1 VTPEM
6 LGKIN
11 PVTPENL
18 DNEQK
23 TIRELLEA
31 MISSGGFEL
40 EFTFKEEAGSNG
52 PADNSACN
60 ATKGRISVEFTGPD
74 VALLTARNGELL
86 NAMENIA
93 AKALRL
99 EPEQHDCISFD
110 ADSFKAN
117 RDRDLR
123 RIADAAIESV
133 RRTGK
138 PYAFAPM
145 TSRERRLLHLALI
158 DSGLPTASTGEIPR
172 RYVVLYPE
180 GYDATAVKTQMP
192 GESIAGG
199 RSSSVP
205 VSDRAH
211 AIRSSFRR
219 R

>member
-1 VTPEM
+1 VTS
-6 LGKIN
+6 
-11 PVTPENL
+11 ENL
-18 DNEQK
+18 DNNQK
-23 TIRELLEA
+23 KIRELLEA
-31 MISSGGFEL
+31 MIASGGFAL
-40 EFTFKEEAGSNG
+40 EFRFDGTAE
-52 PADNSACN
+52 
-60 ATKGRISVEFTGPD
+60 GRLNVEFTGPD
-74 VALLTARNGELL
+74 TTLLTARNGELL

-93 AKALRL
+93 AKTLRL
-99 EPEQHDCISFD
+99 EPEEHDRISFD

-123 RIADAAIESV
+123 RVADTAIETV

-145 TSRERRLLHLALI
+145 TSRERRLLHLALV
-158 DSGLPTASTGEIPR
+158 DSGLPTASTGEMPR

-180 GYDATAVKTQMP
+180 GYDATAAKVETPARIQLP
-192 GESIAGG
+192 GESISGG
-199 RSSSVP
+199 RSSSAP

>member
-1 VTPEM
+1 MNSE
-6 LGKIN
+6 I
-11 PVTPENL
+11 L

-23 TIRELLEA
+23 KIRELLEA
-31 MISSGGFEL
+31 MIASGGFAL
-40 EFTFKEEAGSNG
+40 EFRFDGT
-52 PADNSACN
+52 AD
-60 ATKGRISVEFTGPD
+60 GRLNVEFTGPD
-74 VALLTARNGELL
+74 TTLLTARNGELL

-93 AKALRL
+93 AKTLRL
-99 EPEQHDCISFD
+99 EPEQHDRISFD
-110 ADSFKAN
+110 ADSFKEK
-117 RDRDLR
+117 RDNNLR

-133 RRTGK
+133 KRTGK

-145 TSRERRLLHLALI
+145 TSRERRLLHMALV

-180 GYDATAVKTQMP
+180 GYDPAAAAAATAARLQAMP
-192 GESIAGG
+192 GESISGG
-199 RSSSVP
+199 RSVP

>member
-1 VTPEM
+1 MNSEIV
-6 LGKIN
+6 
-11 PVTPENL
+11 

-23 TIRELLEA
+23 KIRELLEA
-31 MISSGGFEL
+31 MIASGGFEL
-40 EFTFKEEAGSNG
+40 EFRFDGT
-52 PADNSACN
+52 AD
-60 ATKGRISVEFTGPD
+60 GRLNVEFTGPD
-74 VALLTARNGELL
+74 TTLLTARNGELL

-93 AKALRL
+93 AKTLRL
-99 EPEQHDCISFD
+99 EPEQHDRISFD
-110 ADSFKAN
+110 ADSFKDK

-133 RRTGK
+133 RSTGK

-145 TSRERRLLHLALI
+145 TSRERRLLHMALV

-172 RYVVLYPE
+172 RYVVLYPT
-180 GYDATAVKTQMP
+180 GYDAAATKLQALP
-192 GESIAGG
+192 GESISGG
-199 RSSSVP
+199 RSVP